1 MKIAGNFYNKSNFF
15 KENLFIILIIIL
27 RFGSSY
33 TADFSYIFLAIFAL
47 TGRIQIIQAL
57 LLSWFFS
64 MSNTEIIAYSDYK
77 TIGRYL
83 IIIICAISALFR
95 VSLKKIDKFI
105 LYTIFLSAYF
115 VFHSLIFS
123 QIVNVSV
130 LKSLNWLIV
139 ISTLSLTW
147 YSFNENEREYTF
159 KWIIKLLELIFIFSL
174 PYLFLDSGYQRTG
187 DNFQGILSH
196 PMVYGPT
203 MSILGAIYLSQLFT
217 KKELSFFLIFK
228 ISLIFL
234 FVALSASRT
243 AFFALTFVSIFSL
256 LIVAF
261 FSKYKVS
268 SYFQIISSSRIV
280 LFLLVLCLLS
290 ILDYQFFNYLEFVI
304 TKGNAVDVSSFWE
317 AYNMSRGRLFEE
329 MIENIQQY
337 PLFGI
342 GFGIA
347 SDSQSMRISY
357 DPFFGLPIQAPV
369 EKGIIFVA
377 ILEEVGI
384 TGFILF
390 LLWIKGLV
398 NRAINIG
405 GMSVFI
411 IITIFLLNMAEATLF
426 SPGGMGLINLI
437 LLTSVITNTKIKNN

>member
-1 MKIAGNFYNKSNFF
+1 MQITNNFNKKSNFF
-15 KENLFIILIIIL
+15 KENFLILIIIFL

-33 TADFSYIFLAIFAL
+33 TSDLSYIFLAIFAF
-47 TGRIQIIQAL
+47 TGRIQIVQAL

-64 MSNTEIIAYSDYK
+64 MSNSDLIADSDYK

-83 IIIICAISALFR
+83 IVIICAVSVLLR
-95 VSLKKIDKFI
+95 VGLKKIDKFI
-105 LYTIFLSAYF
+105 LYTIFLGTYF
-115 VFHSLIFS
+115 IFHSLIFS
-123 QIVNVSV
+123 ELVSVSV

-159 KWIIKLLELIFIFSL
+159 KWIIKFLELIFIISLSFFFSDIG
-174 PYLFLDSGYQRTG
+174 YLRTG

-203 MSILGAIYLSQLFT
+203 MSLLGVVYLSQLFT
-217 KKELSFFLIFK
+217 EKKLSFFLLFK
-228 ISLIFL
+228 IIIIFL

-243 AFFALTFVSIFSL
+243 AFFGLAFTSFFSL
-256 LIVAF
+256 LIIVF

-268 SYFQIISSSRIV
+268 SYFQLINSSHV
-280 LFLLVLCLLS
+280 FLLLFVLSLLLF
-290 ILDYQFFNYLEFVI
+290 LDYQFFNYLKFII
-304 TKGNAVDVSSFWE
+304 TKGYAVDVSGFWE
-317 AYNMSRGRLFEE
+317 AYNVSRGSLYEE
-329 MIENIQQY
+329 MMQNIRQY

-347 SDSQSMRISY
+347 SDSQLMRISY

-369 EKGIIFVA
+369 EKGIILFAV
-377 ILEEVGI
+377 LEEVGFI
-384 TGFILF
+384 GFILF
-390 LLWIKGLV
+390 CLWLKGLFS
-398 NRAINIG
+398 RAIDLGVTSI
-405 GMSVFI
+405 FI
-411 IITIFLLNMAEATLF
+411 LTAIFLLNMAEATLF

-437 LLTSVITNTKIKNN
+437 LLTSIMTNTKIKNN